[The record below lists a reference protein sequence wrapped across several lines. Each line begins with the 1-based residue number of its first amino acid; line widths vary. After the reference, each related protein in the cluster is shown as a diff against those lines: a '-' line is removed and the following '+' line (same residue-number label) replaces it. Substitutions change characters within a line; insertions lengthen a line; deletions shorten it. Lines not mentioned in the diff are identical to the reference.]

1 MAFEYMT
8 ITELAAELGTRVRDL
23 RVRHRFSQDELAAQ
37 AGLGVR
43 AVRDLERGKG
53 STVES
58 LLKVLKALDS
68 LEGLSYLAP
77 RPSVD
82 PIALLKQ
89 RAPLTRVRKSKHR
102 KPKGDL

>member
-8 ITELAAELGTRVRDL
+8 IAELAGELGTRIRDL
-23 RVRHRFSQDELAAQ
+23 RVQRRFNQEELAAQ

-43 AVRDLERGKG
+43 AVRDLERGQG

-82 PIALLKQ
+82 PIALLK
-89 RAPLTRVRKSKHR
+89 RRTPLVRVRKSR
-102 KPKGDL
+102 KRDGDL

>member
-1 MAFEYMT
+1 MSEP
-8 ITELAAELGTRVRDL
+8 AANPAPSAAALQERVALL
-23 RVRHRFSQDELAAQ
+23 RSTGDELAAQ

-43 AVRDLERGKG
+43 AIRDLERGKG

-77 RPSVD
+77 RPAVD

-89 RAPLTRVRKSKHR
+89 RAPLTRVRKSR
-102 KPKGDL
+102 KQDGDL

>member
-8 ITELAAELGTRVRDL
+8 IVELAGELGTRIRDL
-23 RVRHRFSQDELAAQ
+23 RVRHRFNQEELAAH

-68 LEGLSYLAP
+68 LEGLDYLAP
-77 RPSVD
+77 KPSVD
-82 PIALLKQ
+82 PMALLRQ
-89 RAPLTRVRKSKHR
+89 RAPLVRVRKTR
-102 KPKGDL
+102 KQKGEL

>member
-1 MAFEYMT
+1 MTFEYMT
-8 ITELAAELGTRVRDL
+8 IAELATELGTRVRDL
-23 RVRHRFSQDELAAQ
+23 RVRQRFSQDELAAQ

-43 AVRDLERGKG
+43 AIRDLERGKG

-89 RAPLTRVRKSKHR
+89 RAPRTRVRKSR
-102 KPKGDL
+102 KQDGDL